1 MPLFGAYL
9 MVDWSASAKP
19 RHGRHSIWACLLE
32 RDREPILVNP
42 PDRDAA
48 VFWIADRLG
57 DLAARGR
64 RVLCGFDFSFGY
76 PRGFA
81 ARLDPRRPDW
91 SGVWRQLAGRVSKNG
106 DRFAV
111 AETLATEAGAPF
123 WGRPVGRDDVS
134 IPISKSVSF
143 NEFAEFRLC
152 ERQARG
158 SKSVWQLYGAG
169 SVGSQTL
176 TGLPRLHELRH
187 WQGLE
192 DVTRIWPFETGLKV
206 PDEGARVVF
215 AEVYP
220 SLVAR
225 GRPDNE
231 QVLALARHFAELD
244 GREALAP
251 MFTPSLP
258 EAEQAVVQREEGWIL
273 GVPHPGPPLGGEGE
287 RRAHPLVGGDGG
299 ATLPHYIRDPAEI
312 YRLSWQCVRAATD
325 LSGIPADL
333 KPLAERLV
341 HTAGD
346 PAIVADLAFG
356 RQAGKA
362 GRKALAGGAP
372 ILCDVEMVAQ
382 GITRSR
388 LAAGNQIICFLNAAG
403 VRDRAAEAGI
413 TRAMAAVDL
422 WLPRLEGAVV
432 AIGNAPTALFRL
444 LELLHDG
451 APRPA
456 LILGFPVGFVG
467 AAESK
472 EALIRLAGEVPY
484 VTLKGRR
491 GGSAMAAAA
500 VNALAGDQ
508 S

>member
-1 MPLFGAYL
+1 MPLFDAYL
-9 MVDWSASAKP
+9 MVDWSASARPK
-19 RHGRHSIWACLLE
+19 RGRNSIWACLLE
-32 RDREPILVNP
+32 RDRDPIPVNP
-42 PDRDAA
+42 ATRDET
-48 VFWIADRLG
+48 VFWIADRLS
-57 DLAARGR
+57 DLTARGR
-64 RVLCGFDFSFGY
+64 RVLCGFDFAFGY
-76 PRGFA
+76 PAGFA

-91 SGVWRQLAGRVSKNG
+91 SGVWRQLAGRLSRNG

-123 WGRPVGRDDVS
+123 WGRPAGRDDVS

-143 NEFAEFRLC
+143 NKFAEFRLC
-152 ERQARG
+152 ERQAAG
-158 SKSVWQLYGAG
+158 PKSVWQLYGAG

-192 DVTRIWPFETGLKV
+192 DVTRVWPFETGLKV
-206 PDEGARVVF
+206 PDEAARIVF

-225 GRPDNE
+225 GQPDDR
-231 QVLALARHFAELD
+231 QVLALARHFADLD
-244 GREALAP
+244 GRAALAP
-251 MFTPSLP
+251 LFEPPLSD
-258 EAEQAVVQREEGWIL
+258 AEQAVVEREEGWIL
-273 GVPHPGPPLGGEGE
+273 GVSPDARLRGPDDFPT
-287 RRAHPLVGGDGG
+287 D
-299 ATLPHYIRDPAEI
+299 YIRDPAEI
-312 YRLSWQCVRAATD
+312 YRLSWQRVRAAAD

-333 KPLAERLV
+333 RSLAERLV

-346 PAIVADLAFG
+346 PAIVADLAFS

-362 GRKALAGGAP
+362 GRKALGGGAP

-403 VRDRAAEAGI
+403 VKDRAAEAGI

-432 AIGNAPTALFRL
+432 AVGNAPTALFRL
-444 LELLHDG
+444 LELLRDG

-472 EALIRLAGEVPY
+472 EALIRFAGGVPY

-491 GGSAMAAAA
+491 GGSALAAAA
-500 VNALAGDQ
+500 VNALAGDKP
-508 S
+508 